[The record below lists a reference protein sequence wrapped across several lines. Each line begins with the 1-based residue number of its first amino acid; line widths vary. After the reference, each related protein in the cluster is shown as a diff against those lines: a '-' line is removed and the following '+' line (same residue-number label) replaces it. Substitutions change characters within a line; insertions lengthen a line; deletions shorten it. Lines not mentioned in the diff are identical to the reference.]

1 MSKRFP
7 SSQFLLRQIQSQTQS
22 EAGLTLIETT
32 VSLLVFLTVMAGVVP
47 AYMTYRLQ
55 SLKNPVRTGAV
66 AVSQQVMEE
75 IRQINAVN
83 SLPNLGSFNQ
93 TPAPKNNPLGNLSA
107 YGKTYSATIYYCE
120 RATFCDDNSR
130 YIRVAVFQQFGD
142 GSLSSNPVYEV
153 STIYTK
159 FEAQ

>member
-1 MSKRFP
+1 MFKRFP
-7 SSQFLLRQIQSQTQS
+7 SSQFLLRLIQSRTQS
-22 EAGLTLIETT
+22 EAGLTLVETM
-32 VSLLVFLTVMAGVVP
+32 VSLLVFLTVIAGVVP

-55 SLKNPVRTGAV
+55 ALKNPVRTGAV

-83 SLPNLGSFNQ
+83 DLPNAGSFNQ
-93 TPAPKNNPLGNLSA
+93 TPAPKNNLLGNLNA

-120 RATFCDDNSR
+120 KAAFCDVNSR
-130 YIRVAVFQQFGD
+130 YIRVAVFQKFGD
-142 GSLSSNPVYEV
+142 GSLSSVPVYDV

-159 FEAQ
+159 FEAR